1 MSMYGLVFD
10 EKGATDRGKLLLSV
24 LGFTA
29 FGDVGRYRDSWV
41 EKAEGGEL
49 VIAVYTRNGGGNREE
64 CWHAD
69 EDLSPPTADT
79 AACDCAA
86 CKANHFLPEHPLWR
100 SGADDSFDST
110 YRAEYFSV
118 PEEYR
123 EALSTIAQDHVDTG
137 ARWLAAIEAIKGGE
151 S

>member
-10 EKGATDRGKLLLSV
+10 ERGATDRGKVLLSI
-24 LGFTA
+24 LGFTK
-29 FGDVGRYRDSWV
+29 FSDVGRFRDCWV
-41 EKAEGGEL
+41 ERAEDGAL

-86 CKANHFLPEHPLWR
+86 CKANHFLPAHELWR
-100 SGADDSFDST
+100 SGADDVFDST
-110 YRAEYFSV
+110 YRTEYFNA
-118 PEEYR
+118 PEEY
-123 EALSTIAQDHVDTG
+123 EEVLATVAIDHVDTD
-137 ARWLAAIEAIKGGE
+137 ARWLAAIEAIKG
-151 S
+151 SD